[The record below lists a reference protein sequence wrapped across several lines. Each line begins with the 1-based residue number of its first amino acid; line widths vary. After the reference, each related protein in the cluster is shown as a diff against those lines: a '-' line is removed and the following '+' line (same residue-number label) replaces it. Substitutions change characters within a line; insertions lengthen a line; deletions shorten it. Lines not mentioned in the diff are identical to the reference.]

1 MDEINQMEG
10 EKILVPETLREE
22 KVHIEPIGESIT
34 LTAATVENLIKE
46 RLVIANWNWYIN
58 LFSFVSGQIILV

>member
-22 KVHIEPIGESIT
+22 KVHIESIGESIT
-34 LTAATVENLIKE
+34 LTAATLENLIKE
-46 RLVIANWNWYIN
+46 RLVIAN
-58 LFSFVSGQIILV
+58 

>member
-1 MDEINQMEG
+1 MYFSMDEINQMEG

-34 LTAATVENLIKE
+34 LTAATLENLIKE
-46 RLVIANWNWYIN
+46 RLVIAN
-58 LFSFVSGQIILV
+58 